1 MEAGVRAERRGYHCR
16 DLRGLGGGL
25 GAAEK
30 GRSQHGQEEVMLTQ
44 RRVDGLTLVFRTS
57 NPRHLCLPEL

>member
-1 MEAGVRAERRGYHCR
+1 MRAERQGYHCS

-30 GRSQHGQEEVMLTQ
+30 GRSQHG
-44 RRVDGLTLVFRTS
+44 
-57 NPRHLCLPEL
+57 

>member
-1 MEAGVRAERRGYHCR
+1 MRTERRGYHCG

-30 GRSQHGQEEVMLTQ
+30 GRSQHGREEIMLTH
-44 RRVDGLTLVFRTS
+44 RRVDGLALVFRTS
-57 NPRHLCLPEL
+57 NPCHLCPTEL

>member
-1 MEAGVRAERRGYHCR
+1 MRAERRGYHCC

-30 GRSQHGQEEVMLTQ
+30 GRSQHGQVEVMLTQ
-44 RRVDGLTLVFRTS
+44 RRVDGLALVFRTS